1 MSTETA
7 PKPYLLAS
15 REGLDD
21 VWWKSGRVTI
31 KAGPGET
38 GNAFSQ
44 LVMDEPRGSGTP
56 IHIHHNEDET
66 FYILEGQVTMFA
78 GDERIDLEAGDYCFV
93 PRGVIHAYLVRS
105 ERAAM
110 LVTISPSGTEQLFV
124 SLGVPVTGS
133 EPPAETVMPPMPELV
148 RLFAQY
154 GTEILGPPPSLD
166 ALSYR

>member
-44 LVMDEPRGSGTP
+44 LVVDEPRGSGTP
-56 IHIHHNEDET
+56 LHVHHNEDET
-66 FYILEGQVTMFA
+66 FYILEGQARCSVTSGSTSRRA
-78 GDERIDLEAGDYCFV
+78 TTA
-93 PRGVIHAYLVRS
+93 S
-105 ERAAM
+105 SRAA
-110 LVTISPSGTEQLFV
+110 SPT
-124 SLGVPVTGS
+124 P
-133 EPPAETVMPPMPELV
+133 
-148 RLFAQY
+148 
-154 GTEILGPPPSLD
+154 
-166 ALSYR
+166 

>member
-1 MSTETA
+1 MSPATA
-7 PKPYLLAS
+7 TASKPYLLAS
-15 REGLDD
+15 GDGLAD

-31 KAGPGET
+31 KAGPDET

-56 IHIHHNEDET
+56 IHTHHNEDET
-66 FYILEGQVTMFA
+66 FYVLEGQVTLFS
-78 GDERIDLEAGDYCFV
+78 GDDRVDLEAGDFFFV
-93 PRGVIHAYLVRS
+93 PRGVTHAYLVRS
-105 ERAAM
+105 DRARM

-124 SLGVPVTGS
+124 SLGVPVTS
-133 EPPAETVMPPMPELV
+133 PEPPKEAVMPSMPELV

-166 ALSYR
+166 DLS

>member
-1 MSTETA
+1 MSTQTVTNL
-7 PKPYLLAS
+7 YRLAS
-15 REGLDD
+15 EEGLAD

-31 KAGPGET
+31 KAGPDET

-44 LVMDEPRGSGTP
+44 LVTDEPQGSSTP

-66 FYILEGQVTMFA
+66 FYVLEGQVTMFV
-78 GDERIDLEAGDYCFV
+78 GDDRIDIEAGDYCFV
-93 PRGVIHAYLVRS
+93 PRGVTHAYLIRS
-105 ERAAM
+105 ERARM

-124 SLGVPVTGS
+124 SLGVPVTGP
-133 EPPAETVMPPMPELV
+133 EPPTEAVMPSMPELV

-166 ALSYR
+166 DLS